1 MNNDPNLNREFH
13 LPAVEP
19 WPEPVDG
26 NLLLLDI
33 AKVLRL
39 FVVLPKW
46 VAETLALWNLHTYAF
61 LLRNVSTYV
70 GIESPQKQCGKTTL
84 LTLLSQLVCR
94 PEIAANI
101 SPSAFFR
108 VIEET
113 RPTLLIDEGDTFL
126 KRHGELRGTLNAG
139 YTKDSAYVVRVANQ
153 PKESEAGTVS
163 RLVRFS
169 CFCPKAIASIGR
181 LPETL
186 ADRCI
191 VIRMQRKTA
200 AEACERSRNVDFL
213 ELKRKCVR
221 FVMDHADAIA
231 SARPNV
237 ISGVSDRTA
246 DIWEPLH
253 VLAQLAGGEWPE
265 MARQAM
271 AALTASAQEHNPIGS
286 LFLDIMVCFMHGQT
300 DRMFSRTLAAGL
312 DRFVERPWAELRK
325 GKEMT
330 APLLGRVLR
339 PYGIRSRTI
348 WIGNEAAKG
357 YLMEDFEESFKR
369 YIPRSEWEALKAE
382 WRAEKEGR
390 GGGQKSEV
398 SDQRSEAKGPEANGQ
413 KPEVGGTGSQIGDP
427 PSSESGTTEGTQGDA
442 AAA

>member
-1 MNNDPNLNREFH
+1 MNDGPNANGEFH

-26 NLLLLDI
+26 NLLMFEI
-33 AKVLRL
+33 TQVLRL

-46 VAETLALWNLHTYAF
+46 AAETLALWVLHTYAF

-113 RPTLLIDEGDTFL
+113 RPTLLIDEADTFL
-126 KRHGELRGTLNAG
+126 KRHGELRGILNAG
-139 YTKDSAYVVRVANQ
+139 YTQNSAYVVRVAPQ
-153 PKESEAGTVS
+153 TVQGPESKVQS

-200 AEACERSRNVDFL
+200 GEACERSRNLDAIDL
-213 ELKRKCVR
+213 QRKCVR
-221 FVMDHADAIA
+221 FVMDHAEAIA
-231 SARPNV
+231 KARPE
-237 ISGVSDRTA
+237 IPSGLSDRTV

-271 AALTASAQEHNPIGS
+271 GALTASAQENNPIG
-286 LFLDIMVCFMHGQT
+286 
-300 DRMFSRTLAAGL
+300 
-312 DRFVERPWAELRK
+312 
-325 GKEMT
+325 
-330 APLLGRVLR
+330 
-339 PYGIRSRTI
+339 
-348 WIGNEAAKG
+348 
-357 YLMEDFEESFKR
+357 
-369 YIPRSEWEALKAE
+369 
-382 WRAEKEGR
+382 
-390 GGGQKSEV
+390 
-398 SDQRSEAKGPEANGQ
+398 
-413 KPEVGGTGSQIGDP
+413 
-427 PSSESGTTEGTQGDA
+427 
-442 AAA
+442 

>member
-1 MNNDPNLNREFH
+1 MKNETNPPGPNDANYLSHFH
-13 LPAVEP
+13 QIEP

-26 NLLLLDI
+26 KLLLDEI
-33 AKVLRL
+33 AQKLRR

-46 VAETLALWNLHTYAF
+46 AAETLALWVLHTYAF

-84 LTLLSQLVCR
+84 LTLLSQLVSR

-101 SPSAFFR
+101 SPPAFFR

-126 KRHGELRGTLNAG
+126 KRHGELRGILNAG
-139 YTKDSAYVVRVANQ
+139 YTRETAYVVRVAPQ
-153 PKESEAGTVS
+153 ERQSVRASERENFGSSQDGSGSRPPSPGCGAS

-200 AEACERSRNVDFL
+200 AEACERSRTLDEIVL
-213 ELKRKCVR
+213 RRKCAR
-221 FVMDHADAIA
+221 FVKDHAETIA
-231 SARPNV
+231 NARPE
-237 ISGVSDRTA
+237 IPSGLPDRTV

-253 VLAQLAGGEWPE
+253 VLADLAGGEWPE
-265 MARQAM
+265 MARHAM
-271 AALTASAQEHNPIGS
+271 AALTASSQENNPIGS
-286 LFLDIMVCFMHGQT
+286 LFLDIFILFMEAKVH
-300 DRMFSRTLAAGL
+300 RMFSRTLAEAL
-312 DRFVERPWAELRK
+312 DRFVERPWAELRR
-325 GKEMT
+325 GKEIT
-330 APLLGRVLR
+330 GPLLARLLR
-339 PYGIRSRTI
+339 PHGVRSKTM
-348 WIGNEAAKG
+348 WIGDEAAKG
-357 YLMEDFEESFKR
+357 YLREDFREAFTR
-369 YIPRSEWEALKAE
+369 YIPRSEIDALGAEPRVEAE
-382 WRAEKEGR
+382 
-390 GGGQKSEV
+390 GQKADVGDEPSKAGET
-398 SDQRSEAKGPEANGQ
+398 PE
-413 KPEVGGTGSQIGDP
+413 GS
-427 PSSESGTTEGTQGDA
+427 A